1 MEFAIW
7 LRNHGGI
14 AHRRLASEAGF
25 HARRIKRDIDAG
37 LVRAIGRNWLA
48 ILGVHEDL
56 IAAARVN
63 GRAACV
69 TAAGLRH
76 WWLPESA
83 PREQHLHLA
92 ANSPV
97 RPRDARVH
105 RSQPLVPVARGQLIE
120 SVEDTLQH
128 VAVCCDVTT
137 ASVIWESACRVE
149 GISAETLQQIAW
161 TSTAA
166 RVLAGV
172 VTGLSDS
179 GLETLLV
186 HGLAHLNC
194 DLRAQAFVA
203 GHRVDLLIGDR
214 LVIQVDGQAFHT
226 SNAERTRDAAHDAE
240 LALRGYTVLRFTYAQ
255 VVHDWPSVLK
265 TISRAIAQRRHLLAG

>member
-1 MEFAIW
+1 MELAIW

-14 AHRRLASEAGF
+14 AHRRVTSAAGF
-25 HARRIKRDIDAG
+25 HPRRIKRDVDAG
-37 LVRAIGRNWLA
+37 LVRTIGRNWLA
-48 ILGVHEDL
+48 VAGVHEDL

-69 TAAGLRH
+69 TAAGLRR

-83 PREQHLHLA
+83 PRERHLHMA

-97 RPRDARVH
+97 PPPDARIH
-105 RSQPLVPVARGQLIE
+105 RSQPLVPMARGQLIE

-128 VAVCCDVTT
+128 VALCCDLTT
-137 ASVIWESACRVE
+137 ATVIWESACRVE
-149 GISAETLQQIAW
+149 GVSPETLHQIAW

-166 RVLAGV
+166 RLLAAT

-179 GLETLLV
+179 GLETLLIR
-186 HGLAHLNC
+186 GLAHLNC
-194 DLRAQAFVA
+194 ELRAQAFVA

-214 LVIQVDGQAFHT
+214 LVLQVDGQEFH
-226 SNAERTRDAAHDAE
+226 SSAAERTRDAAHDAE
-240 LALRGYTVLRFTYAQ
+240 LTLRGYTVLRFTYAQ
-255 VVHDWPSVLK
+255 VIHDWPRVLA
-265 TISRAIAQRRHLLAG
+265 TVSRAVAQRRHLLPR